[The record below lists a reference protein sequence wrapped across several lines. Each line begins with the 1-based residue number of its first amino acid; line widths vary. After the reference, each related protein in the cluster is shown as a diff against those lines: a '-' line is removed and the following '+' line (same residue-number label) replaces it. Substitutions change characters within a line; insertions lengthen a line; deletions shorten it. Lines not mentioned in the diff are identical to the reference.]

1 MINFRNKTLNIFF
14 LLLFSFDVSSQEFS
28 QEFLDSLPD
37 EVRSDLISQI
47 QEKSNSEEPQYRSS
61 STFIEK
67 PDEED
72 SEKDSVNERFGS
84 QYFSMMQS
92 TFMPVNEANFD
103 PNYILDFGDV
113 LQIQLIGQKNEIIVS
128 PIMRDGSIS
137 LPELGNISL
146 AGKNLED
153 ASKIIKSKFALSF
166 IGIEAFI
173 TLKSIRDVQ
182 VLVAGDASYPGPYTL
197 NGNSNVFHALSVS
210 GGPSKLGSFRKI
222 DLIRNGE
229 KIKSLDL
236 YQTFLF
242 GDNSFGP
249 RLRSGDTIFI
259 NPAEDLILISGA
271 VKRPGRYELTSNE
284 TLETL
289 VNFANGFRSVADL
302 NSIRVERIKSSKV
315 SEIRIDLA
323 DIGTTYL
330 NDEER
335 VIIKSYPFREVS
347 ISGAI
352 KNPGT
357 YRLNQGDGIL
367 ELINRSGGYETN
379 AYPFGGILINK
390 NVEEISNLAKEK
402 LYSEFLSAFI
412 ESSSVIPDQDLT
424 SSSLLLDELRGTE
437 TLGRVSAIFDIE
449 LLEQDKSLD
458 TKLMDGD
465 EIIIPEVVNHLY
477 VFGEISNE
485 GTSKFYEG
493 QGLNFY
499 INAQGGFSENADFE
513 NIFVLHPNGVAQK
526 LKRKNIFRDGDNNL
540 DLYPGSIIFVPRKS
554 PSGLRAQTL
563 QAYGAILGNL
573 GVTLASL
580 SVLKD

>member
-1 MINFRNKTLNIFF
+1 MIGTRKKILNTSLF
-14 LLLFSFDVSSQEFS
+14 LLLSFNTYSQELS
-28 QEFLDSLPD
+28 PEFMDSLPD
-37 EVRSDLISQI
+37 EVRDDLISQI
-47 QEKSNSEEPQYRSS
+47 QEKSDSEEPQYRSP
-61 STFIEK
+61 STFINK
-67 PDEED
+67 PDDEQLVSD
-72 SEKDSVNERFGS
+72 RFGA

-103 PNYILDFGDV
+103 PNYILDYGDV
-113 LQIQLIGQKNEIIVS
+113 LQIQLIGQKNEVIES
-128 PIMRDGSIS
+128 PLMRDGSIS

-173 TLKSIRDVQ
+173 TLKSVRDVQ

-197 NGNSNVFHALSVS
+197 NGNSNAFHAISVS
-210 GGPSKLGSFRKI
+210 GGPSELGSYRKI
-222 DLIRNGE
+222 DLIRNGK
-229 KIKSLDL
+229 KIKTLDL
-236 YQTFLF
+236 YKTFLF

-259 NPAEDLILISGA
+259 NPSENLILISGA
-271 VKRPGRYELTSNE
+271 VKRPARYELTKNE
-284 TLETL
+284 SLQTL
-289 VNFANGFRSVADL
+289 VDFANGFKSTADL
-302 NSIRVERIKSSKV
+302 NSLRVERIEGGKV
-315 SEIRIDLA
+315 SEIKIDLE
-323 DIGTTYL
+323 DISKTYL

-335 VIIKSYPFREVS
+335 VIVKSFPFREVK
-347 ISGAI
+347 ISGAV

-367 ELINRSGGYETN
+367 ELINRSGGYESN
-379 AYPFGGILINK
+379 AYPFGGILLNK
-390 NVEEISNLAKEK
+390 GVEEISNLAREK
-402 LYSEFLSAFI
+402 LYKEFLSAFVENASI
-412 ESSSVIPDQDLT
+412 VSSQDLS

-437 TLGRVSAIFDIE
+437 TVGRVSAIFEID
-449 LLEQDKSLD
+449 LLKNDKSLD

-485 GTSKFYEG
+485 GTSKFYKG
-493 QGLNFY
+493 QDLKFY
-499 INAQGGFSENADFE
+499 LDAQGGLTENADTE
-513 NIFVLHPNGVAQK
+513 NIFVLHPNGKAERI
-526 LKRKNIFRDGDNNL
+526 KRKNIFRDGDKNL
-540 DLYPGSIIFVPRKS
+540 DLYPGSIIFIPRKS
-554 PSGLRAQTL
+554 PTSLRAQSI
-563 QAYGAILGNL
+563 QAYAAILGNL